1 MTQPGKWWAGWV
13 LAAFLPV
20 LAACSGSSGGSNSAD
35 TEASPASSA
44 TLAPPRV
51 QPAGGVAPL
60 LIDDATDLD
69 ASLAAAVAQ
78 HLGVN
83 VSAVKVVSIEHMV
96 WPNGCLGLET
106 ADRVCSQALVEGWLA
121 VVRGPDGKEHRY
133 RGTDTYFLPE

>member
-1 MTQPGKWWAGWV
+1 MTRPGKWWAGWV

-35 TEASPASSA
+35 QGASPASTA

-51 QPAGGVAPL
+51 QPAGGASPL
-60 LIDDATDLD
+60 LIDDAIDLE
-69 ASLAAAVAQ
+69 ASLAAAVADQ
-78 HLGVN
+78 LGFDVT
-83 VSAVKVVSIEHMV
+83 AVTVVSIESMV

-133 RGTDTYFLPE
+133 RGTDSYFLPE